1 MNDRRVHPLFRYVLF
16 ALTLSVGGLSAAIA
30 VAAPPFVDFQGRVL
44 GADGLPLPGP
54 VDIEI
59 GVFDAATG
67 GAERYHEHHLAT
79 PLVDGVYSILLG
91 GGTGATGSFDAA
103 TFAADG
109 R

>member
-1 MNDRRVHPLFRYVLF
+1 MQTAVRLRRSLGFV
-16 ALTLSVGGLSAAIA
+16 ALALAFLAGSGPRAL
-30 VAAPPFVDFQGRVL
+30 AAPPVIDFQGRVL
-44 GADGLPLPGP
+44 GTDGLPHPGP